1 MSLLKWTRTLG
12 AVVLLAMTAGG
23 CGFHPLYGDTASG
36 QNLNEVMK
44 SVDIPPFGGRVAQR
58 IRNELL
64 YLKTGGAGEGGV
76 KTLYRLDIAM
86 REELRNALVDASGS
100 VGGQIVEL
108 DTEFRLVRL
117 ADNKVV
123 FNGKATGRAAY
134 DRFSS
139 VYANMQAQQDAENR
153 AAQTVAETIR
163 VRVAAYLSGNA

>member
-12 AVVLLAMTAGG
+12 VATLLTMTAGG

-36 QNLNEVMK
+36 QSLNEVMK
-44 SVDIPPFGGRVAQR
+44 SVEIPAFGGRVAQR

-64 YLKTGGAGEGGV
+64 YIQTGGAGDGA
-76 KTLYRLDIAM
+76 KKQYRLDIAM
-86 REELRNALVDASGS
+86 REELRNTLVDISGAP
-100 VGGQIVEL
+100 GGQIVEL

-123 FNGKATGRAAY
+123 FNGKATGRAAF
-134 DRFSS
+134 DRNAS

-153 AAQTVAETIR
+153 AAQTIAETIR
-163 VRVAAYLSGNA
+163 VRLAAYLSGNA